1 MSKEI
6 APHFSASDVSNVKK
20 FSRRKKVLI
29 FNLTFVLPP
38 QNFHLAIIPSQRAKK
53 VVSDSPGLV
62 EFAIGLVNSVF
73 NLPDGQVIFF

>member
-20 FSRRKKVLI
+20 FSRRKKVFV

-38 QNFHLAIIPSQRAKK
+38 QNFHRTIIPSLD
-53 VVSDSPGLV
+53 VLWFNFILDLNLCSFVS
-62 EFAIGLVNSVF
+62 NS
-73 NLPDGQVIFF
+73 LS